1 MDFIEIFAAI
11 QEQEDWMLK
20 AGTGLTLLRELR
32 S

>member
-1 MDFIEIFAAI
+1 MDFTEIVAAI

-20 AGTGLTLLRELR
+20 AGTSLTLQREIR